1 MIIHKAVFE
10 NGKYPR
16 KDGLMVNREEC
27 QEQIEAFLAL
37 LPVIFGKTAETASCA
52 GSAISIGQKLMAK
65 NGGRV
70 TVFSTARVNTG
81 IPLMLNHFYDI
92 IFRSRKIR
100 RKATRKG

>member
-1 MIIHKAVFE
+1 MLA
-10 NGKYPR
+10 

-70 TVFSTARVNTG
+70 SVFSTARVNTG
-81 IPLMLNHFYDI
+81 I
-92 IFRSRKIR
+92 
-100 RKATRKG
+100 